1 MVKYNCNKM
10 WVRVYLVVVVLII
23 FLLLVLILVVIWR
36 GIIRCK
42 KRV

>member
-1 MVKYNCNKM
+1 M